1 MTGDTGQGAGRGAGE
16 AKVAVR
22 VRLESILA
30 EHAPTNPEAYP
41 IPEDCTLAELIHQL
55 GLRQDQVMFAFV
67 NGHMATLQTRIP
79 DKASISLCPY
89 ICGG

>member
-1 MTGDTGQGAGRGAGE
+1 MTGYNEQGAGQSGKAE
-16 AKVAVR
+16 LTVR

-30 EHAPTNPEAYP
+30 EHAPANPEAFP
-41 IPEDCTLAELIHQL
+41 IPEGCTLAELIRGL
-55 GLRQDQVMFAFV
+55 GLREDQVMFAFV
-67 NGHMATLQTRIP
+67 NGHMATLQTRLP